1 MNLKKWVCG
10 CIVLL
15 CVSHV
20 TDSQAKSK
28 HTETEKNIKVLSMA
42 TTEGPV
48 AYDDPYAIVI
58 RGGKVKTV
66 LIRNAKEKGDIN
78 PFKPMCVSVT
88 KGTKLATSI
97 YNCPSK
103 SKKANTK

>member
-1 MNLKKWVCG
+1 MKLKKWVCG
-10 CIVLL
+10 FIVLL

-20 TDSQAKSK
+20 TASQAKSK
-28 HTETEKNIKVLSMA
+28 NVETEKNIKVLSMGI
-42 TTEGPV
+42 TEGPV

-58 RGGKVKTV
+58 RDGKVKTV
-66 LIRNAKEKGDIN
+66 MIRNAKEKGDIN

-97 YNCPSK
+97 YNCPSN